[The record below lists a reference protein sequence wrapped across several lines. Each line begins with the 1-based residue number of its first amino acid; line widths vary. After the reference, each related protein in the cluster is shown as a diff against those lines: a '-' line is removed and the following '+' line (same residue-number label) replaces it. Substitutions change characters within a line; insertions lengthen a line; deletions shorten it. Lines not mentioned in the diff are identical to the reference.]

1 MTQVDT
7 VGIAQVGAA
16 VAPASHVDAR
26 VRWLSYVYA
35 LTVGLALGHFLLGLP
50 IQLTDSFGNMLKL
63 SGSWSELLYGEFTQ
77 NAYLRP
83 LLWANLKLVY
93 ELSGGDYF
101 TWFRGVHVVQVLVL
115 VALYVALVRPRAMLD
130 VAILPFG
137 LAVLFATHT
146 FAGTIREAF
155 PINTY
160 MTILILCL
168 AAAIVALGRHRWWND
183 VVAMLL
189 FVAASLTVE
198 TGLLVWVIFVGAAL
212 VGARGVSWPGLAGL
226 VVLLL
231 GYFYI
236 RFALFDV
243 GSPGLEER
251 SSGFGFGVLDPDALV
266 ARFGDDPT
274 WFYLYNVVT
283 SILSVLL
290 SEPTAGVFRVTAALV
305 QGDVDPAMILNLIA
319 TASVTA
325 VIGVFVWRRR
335 EVLRSRQFDRDD
347 RLVALF
353 GMMLIAN
360 AVISYPYTKDV
371 IMSPAG
377 AFFAVAAF
385 VALRNLLPALPDRL
399 DPRLAAIAVAAAL
412 LVSGTWAVRVI
423 GTHLNLRTGAYV
435 ERNEWVYAESS
446 LAEEGVVLADP
457 DRRLMQQL
465 RDAAIYVHPPPPPLD
480 PPLPALFGSE

>member
-1 MTQVDT
+1 MTQLN
-7 VGIAQVGAA
+7 AA
-16 VAPASHVDAR
+16 VTPPARIDAR
-26 VRWLSYVYA
+26 ARCLSYAYA
-35 LTVGLALGHFLLGLP
+35 VTVGLALGHFLLGLP

-93 ELSGGDYF
+93 DLSGGDYF
-101 TWFRGVHVVQVLVL
+101 TWFRGVHVAQVLVL
-115 VALYVALVRPRAMLD
+115 VVLYVALVRPRTMLD
-130 VAILPFG
+130 AAVLPFG
-137 LAVLFATHT
+137 LAVLFGMHT

-155 PINTY
+155 PINTH

-168 AAAIVALGRHRWWND
+168 AAAIVALGRYRWWND
-183 VVAMLL
+183 VIAMLL

-198 TGLLVWVIFVGAAL
+198 TGLLIWVIFVGAAL
-212 VGARGVSWPGLAGL
+212 VGARGVSRAGLAGL
-226 VVLLL
+226 AVLLA

-243 GSPGLEER
+243 GSPGLVER
-251 SSGFGFGVLDPDALV
+251 SSGFGFGVLDPDDLV
-266 ARFGDDPT
+266 ARFGDNPT

-283 SILSVLL
+283 SAVSVLL
-290 SEPTAGVFRVTAALV
+290 SEPTAGVFRVTSAV
-305 QGDVDPAMILNLIA
+305 VERDVDIAMILNLIA
-319 TASVTA
+319 TASVTV
-325 VIGVFVWRRR
+325 VIGVFAWRRR
-335 EVLRSRQFDRDD
+335 QAWRLRRFDRDD

-353 GMMLIAN
+353 AMILAAN
-360 AVISYPYTKDV
+360 ASISYPYTKDV

-399 DPRLAAIAVAAAL
+399 PPRTAAMAVAAAL
-412 LVSGTWAVRVI
+412 VVSGTWAVRVI

-446 LAEEGVVLADP
+446 LAEEGVVLTDS
-457 DRRLMQQL
+457 DSRLMREL
-465 RDAAIYVHPPPPPLD
+465 RDDAIFVHPPPPPLE
-480 PPLPALFGSE
+480 PPLRGLLGSE